1 MDGKIA
7 SGIRDNHNRGR
18 IGDFLKEKI
27 KPGSRLSFVSAFFT
41 IYAYHHLKDELDKI
55 EGLDFLFGEPRFVS
69 SLDPEKT
76 DKKAFKIEDDELQL
90 SNRLQQKKVAMD
102 CAQWIREKVNI
113 RSVRKPNFLHGK
125 LYHINNNGVNEAI
138 IGSSNF
144 TVRGLGLNE
153 QFNIELNLEVD
164 SRRDREDLYEWFHE
178 IWNDEALVEDV
189 KDSVLQYLEQLYQ
202 ENEPEFLYF
211 KTLFHIFERFLE
223 EQVEEGLLYE
233 RSLLT
238 ETDIWNTLFEFQK
251 DGVKAAINKIMR
263 HNGCIIADS
272 VGLGKTYEALA
283 IIKHFELLNY
293 RILVLCPKKLKDNWT
308 IYQAHT
314 ANVLNPFLDDR
325 FGYTVISHSDL
336 SREQGFSGDV
346 DLAKFN
352 WGNFDLIVIDES
364 HNFRNNTKGK
374 WDEDGN
380 LIRKSRYERLMEDI
394 LKSGLKTKV
403 LMLSATP
410 VNNTL
415 SDLRNQIYFIT
426 EGNDHAF
433 SETMEIRSINET
445 LKSSQATFTR
455 WADSKKQA
463 EVNTQDLL
471 ERLPSSFF
479 KLLDEVTIAR
489 SRKHIQN
496 YYQNEMS
503 RIGRFPERVKPISLY
518 PEIDLKKRFLTYDK
532 LNDEIS
538 NYQLSLFN
546 PSKYVKPEYRAKYI
560 EKSTSRQVIYFT
572 QEDREHFLIGM
583 MKVNFL
589 KRLESSVEAFEITLE
604 RTIAKI
610 ETLIKKILKFQ
621 VKQLTTP
628 ELDFSELNI
637 DDLDDEELADALQ
650 VGKKLTFNLAHL
662 DIKRWL
668 KDLERDQKQ
677 LQSLWQAA
685 KEVAPEDDA
694 KLKELKGL
702 IEKKVKNPT
711 KDARGI
717 SNRKVLVFTAFAD
730 TASYLFEQLR
740 QWASTELGVHIAL
753 VTGGHSGN
761 KTTFGNTE
769 FAQILTNFSPISKNR
784 DRITSMPQEGEIDIL
799 IATDCISEGQNLQDC
814 DYVIN
819 YDIHWNPVR
828 IIQRFGRIDR
838 IGSLHKK
845 IQMVNFWPTKDLEKY
860 INLKNRVEARMAL
873 VDITATGD
881 EGILSNE
888 QLRELITDELNY
900 REKQLL
906 RLREEVLDLEEFNE
920 TVTLSEFTLDDFR
933 MELTRYLEKNRKLL
947 EDAPL
952 GLYALVPSPSGNLA
966 DHGHY
971 DTLDKTT
978 REIIAPGVIFCLK
991 HKGGADGTEQVNP
1004 LQPYYLV
1011 YIREDGVVRYSFTHA
1026 KQILEIYRLL
1036 CAERKT
1042 PYRELCNLFNTETS
1056 NGDDMSKYSDL
1067 LNKAV
1072 KAIVGTF
1079 KKRNLAN
1086 LATDRGGRLVDA
1098 QRQIKDTSDFELITW
1113 LVIK

>member
-1 MDGKIA
+1 MEGRVV
-7 SGIRDNHNRGR
+7 SGIRDNHNRGK

-27 KPGSRLSFVSAFFT
+27 KPGSKLSFVSAFFT

-55 EGLDFLFGEPRFVS
+55 DELDFLFGEPRFVS

-76 DKKAFKIEDDELQL
+76 DKKAFKIEDEELQL
-90 SNRLQQKKVAMD
+90 SNRLQQKKVARD
-102 CAQWIREKVNI
+102 CAEWIREKVNI

-125 LYHINNNGVNEAI
+125 LYHMNNNGVNEAI

-164 SRRDREDLYEWFHE
+164 SRRDREDLYEWFRE
-178 IWNDEALVEDV
+178 VWNDETLVEDV
-189 KDSVLQYLEQLYQ
+189 KDKVLQYLEQLYQ
-202 ENEPEFLYF
+202 ENDPEFIYF
-211 KTLFHIFERFLE
+211 KTLFHIFEKFLE
-223 EQVEEGLLYE
+223 EQIDEGLLYE
-233 RSLLT
+233 KSLLT
-238 ETDIWNTLFEFQK
+238 ETDIWYTLFEFQK

-293 RILVLCPKKLKDNWT
+293 RVLVLCPKKLKDNWT

-314 ANVLNPFLDDR
+314 ANVLNPFLNDR
-325 FGYTVISHSDL
+325 FGYTVLCHSDL
-336 SREQGFSGDV
+336 SREKGFSGDV
-346 DLAKFN
+346 DLGKFN
-352 WGNFDLIVIDES
+352 WGNFDLVVIDES

-374 WDEDGN
+374 RDEDGN
-380 LIRKSRYERLMEDI
+380 IIRKSRYERLMDDI

-433 SETMEIRSINET
+433 SDTLEIHSINET
-445 LKSSQATFTR
+445 LKSSQATFTK

-463 EVNTQDLL
+463 HANSRDLL
-471 ERLPSSFF
+471 ERLPSAFF
-479 KLLDEVTIAR
+479 KLLDELTIAR

-496 YYQNEMS
+496 YYQYEMS
-503 RIGRFPERVKPISLY
+503 RIGRFPQRLKPISLY
-518 PEIDLKKRFLTYDK
+518 PDIDLKKRFLTYDK

-546 PSKYVKPEYRAKYI
+546 PSKYVKPEYRDKYI
-560 EKSTSRQVIYFT
+560 EKTTSRQVVYFT

-610 ETLIKKILKFQ
+610 ESLIRKIIKFQ
-621 VKQLTTP
+621 VKQLATS
-628 ELDFSELNI
+628 ELDFSEVNI
-637 DDLDDEELADALQ
+637 DELDDEELADALQ

-662 DIKRWL
+662 DIVRWL

-677 LQSLWQAA
+677 LKSLWQAA
-685 KEVAPEDDA
+685 REVAPEDDA
-694 KLKELKGL
+694 KLKELKSL
-702 IEKKVKNPT
+702 IENKVKTPT
-711 KDARGI
+711 KDSRGVA
-717 SNRKVLVFTAFAD
+717 NRKVLVFTAFAD

-740 QWASTELGVHIAL
+740 DWARTELKVHIAL
-753 VTGGHSGN
+753 VAGGQSGN
-761 KTTFGNTE
+761 KTTLGNTD
-769 FAQILTNFSPISKNR
+769 FGQILTNFSPISKKRNR
-784 DRITSMPQEGEIDIL
+784 ISTMPQEEEIDIL

-814 DYVIN
+814 DYLIN
-819 YDIHWNPVR
+819 YDVHWNPVR

-838 IGSLHKK
+838 IGSLHEK
-845 IQMVNFWPTKDLEKY
+845 IQMVNFWPTRDLEKY

-873 VDITATGD
+873 VDITATAD

-906 RLREEVLDLEEFNE
+906 RLRDEVLDLEEFNE

-947 EDAPL
+947 EDAPF
-952 GLYALVPSPSGNLA
+952 GLYAVVPSPSGKLA
-966 DHGHY
+966 NYGDY
-971 DTLDKTT
+971 EKLDKTT

-991 HKGGADGTEQVNP
+991 HKQAADATEQVNP

-1011 YIREDGVVRYSFTHA
+1011 YIREDGIVRYSFTHA

-1056 NGDDMSKYSDL
+1056 NGDDMSRYSDL
-1067 LNKAV
+1067 LGKAV

-1079 KKRNLAN
+1079 TKRNLAN
-1086 LATDRGGRLVDA
+1086 LSTDRGGRLVNV
-1098 QRQIKDTSDFELITW
+1098 QQHIKDTSDFELITW